1 MARKRVLD
9 QCLEL
14 QVFNHEAEAAE
25 GWMGKRES
33 FLAGEEVGDSLDA
46 VEGLIK
52 KHEDMDKSLQ
62 AQVHTT
68 TNVTVRVMISNTH
81 TQEEKISSLQ
91 ASADRLIQT
100 RHYAAVEVAER
111 RAAVLA
117 RWSQLKSLLG
127 TWRAQ
132 LGQSQSFQQFKR
144 EADEAEGW
152 VGEKMVV
159 ACDDSYK
166 DPTDL
171 PVSLCVN
178 VCECLCVILVQG
190 KLQKHQAFEAEVV
203 ANKERIFSAISM
215 GESQHKHTFF
225 LTYTLHTSSLQL

>member
-1 MARKRVLD
+1 M
-9 QCLEL
+9 
-14 QVFNHEAEAAE
+14 
-25 GWMGKRES
+25 
-33 FLAGEEVGDSLDA
+33 
-46 VEGLIK
+46 
-52 KHEDMDKSLQ
+52 
-62 AQVHTT
+62 
-68 TNVTVRVMISNTH
+68 
-81 TQEEKISSLQ
+81 
-91 ASADRLIQT
+91 
-100 RHYAAVEVAER
+100 
-111 RAAVLA
+111 LA

-132 LGQSQSFQQFKR
+132 LGQSRSFQQFKR

-178 VCECLCVILVQG
+178 VCECFCVILVQG

-225 LTYTLHTSSLQL
+225 LTYTLHTHLLCSSEGQPGVYGEGGGGGGDDHSSLLTVGPTTPEDRRQDTETERGKPAAAVQPGVTLWQLSISPSLDLSLSISPSLSLSLSCAVCE